1 MNPEQGLTLGIVS
14 FNGRYEQPSNDL
26 WFAAHHGLP
35 FASAGDDHLSNDT
48 IILRYPLDSP
58 LVVMGCAEQH
68 QYCNP
73 SSDASNGS
81 NCTPLTARPNFNFL
95 GTDTTTNPLY
105 KAVFTTPNQFIT
117 LSVVNDAA
125 GVSSIDTWLDRLDVP
140 LLAADLNYV
149 SISTPLA
156 DNQWVLETTNWF
168 ATGMNLLQRMVAETA
183 TGPPGK
189 FSTYTAGNSSTVP
202 GLDWFCKNVIVQNTS
217 YVSFRMLALSIIFI
231 FGLLIILIS
240 LWIESLAHSIQLRF
254 QNERSFQ
261 RRWHLDSTL
270 QLHRLAFESAAGLM
284 ERWSTGD
291 STDREVR
298 GLWSRSIVGH
308 ESRFVKEQSRRKCKT
323 RVSRF
328 SWLRRT

>member
-1 MNPEQGLTLGIVS
+1 VNPEQGLTLGIVS

-95 GTDTTTNPLY
+95 GTDT
-105 KAVFTTPNQFIT
+105 
-117 LSVVNDAA
+117 
-125 GVSSIDTWLDRLDVP
+125 
-140 LLAADLNYV
+140 
-149 SISTPLA
+149 
-156 DNQWVLETTNWF
+156 TTNWF

-298 GLWSRSIVGH
+298 GLWSR
-308 ESRFVKEQSRRKCKT
+308 
-323 RVSRF
+323 
-328 SWLRRT
+328 